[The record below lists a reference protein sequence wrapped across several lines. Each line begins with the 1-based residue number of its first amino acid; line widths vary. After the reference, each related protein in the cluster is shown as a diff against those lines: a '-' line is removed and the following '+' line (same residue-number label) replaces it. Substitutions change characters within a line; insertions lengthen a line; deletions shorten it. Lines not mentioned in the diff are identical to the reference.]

1 MFVCRWT
8 EKWRTDLHN
17 SNGTKQL
24 MTLAL
29 LIYCGDKLFSWML
42 FMKKGY
48 LLVCT
53 SIKLTV
59 HHIYF
64 ISASP
69 VIYKEVTSPLNWH
82 FHPFV
87 DEIIVYIAFFY
98 NNKRWMPLKTKQNK
112 NPAQTHENTFLCS
125 VADQRKWKTL
135 PLLFAKLIT
144 QGGDTWHGSLGG
156 LRWHRY
162 DLTVGF
168 H

>member
-1 MFVCRWT
+1 MDCFPSLVCCWLMIFVCRWT

-87 DEIIVYIAFFY
+87 DEIIVCIAFFY
-98 NNKRWMPLKTKQNK
+98 NNKRWMPYKKKT
-112 NPAQTHENTFLCS
+112 AQTRKSTFLCS
-125 VADQRKWKTL
+125 VADLRKWKHCHFSL
-135 PLLFAKLIT
+135 PS
-144 QGGDTWHGSLGG
+144 W
-156 LRWHRY
+156 
-162 DLTVGF
+162 
-168 H
+168 